1 MLVQCVPARTI
12 GFLQKAIST
21 LIVQHVRSN
30 TPLRGDPRR
39 RQDTRSRSRSLLVH
53 TMFRSIALSLTAAL
67 VGTDALALSGPVRA
81 VVSSPRG
88 AVSMVESWYDSGKR
102 LKEDTLGAGG
112 GHAVGKAGV
121 EAPKLTAEEME
132 IQKNVMEHQR
142 GLEQRVESASS
153 GSGSVG
159 CPAHSGR
166 AAEPAGPKAGASV
179 RPRGTVRRRFHTQA
193 RRVSAR
199 RRTPALSSRTAPATP
214 RWPPTRQRWRAT
226 LRPRWSATRST
237 PTASRSS
244 ASRQC
249 RAACAERGPSCWR
262 HSRQSLPA
270 PAAWG
275 AQLPAEAAPHT
286 PMGQQPRPP
295 RQALTVPPPA
305 RRPPVIGGSAHPT
318 ASGTQVDPHQGPAS
332 RGAHLHRGRQGRTLR
347 DRQRLQ
353 GRRRRARH
361 ADRRRQARE
370 YQGGGGGR
378 PPRAVQGQAPQRVP
392 AACCNAPSWR
402 RRLGGAAAAPREAR
416 AP

>member
-142 GLEQRVESASS
+142 GLEHVD
-153 GSGSVG
+153 V
-159 CPAHSGR
+159 C
-166 AAEPAGPKAGASV
+166 
-179 RPRGTVRRRFHTQA
+179 TA
-193 RRVSAR
+193 RMQ
-199 RRTPALSSRTAPATP
+199 TKG
-214 RWPPTRQRWRAT
+214 Q
-226 LRPRWSATRST
+226 
-237 PTASRSS
+237 
-244 ASRQC
+244 
-249 RAACAERGPSCWR
+249 
-262 HSRQSLPA
+262 
-270 PAAWG
+270 PAA
-275 AQLPAEAAPHT
+275 
-286 PMGQQPRPP
+286 
-295 RQALTVPPPA
+295 
-305 RRPPVIGGSAHPT
+305 
-318 ASGTQVDPHQGPAS
+318 QV
-332 RGAHLHRGRQGRTLR
+332 
-347 DRQRLQ
+347 
-353 GRRRRARH
+353 RRARGAQNVGH
-361 ADRRRQARE
+361 HPSRGGKCWAARLFSHKNTVG
-370 YQGGGGGR
+370 Y
-378 PPRAVQGQAPQRVP
+378 
-392 AACCNAPSWR
+392 
-402 RRLGGAAAAPREAR
+402 RE
-416 AP
+416 